1 MKKKAFIKIFVISL
15 IFTLLLSL
23 ASCGE
28 GDEPVGISKIRINA
42 DGELI
47 ITYTDGEKENLGVIV
62 GEDGKDGKD
71 GIDGKDGKDG
81 KDGEDGK
88 DGVDG
93 IDGEDGKD
101 GINGTDGT
109 DGINGTNAGAGQNE
123 DIQTASAKGLTS
135 SVNIFCTFEKTPF
148 LGSTEEY
155 ASAGAGVIYKMNK
168 AAGEAFIITNYHVVY
183 DPECDAA
190 DGISEK
196 IEVYLYGALIQ
207 EKAMVAEYVGGSLTY
222 DIAVLRIKDSDVI
235 RNSDVNPVSI
245 FDSEAVNVGESAIAI
260 GNPEGN
266 GFSTSLGIVSVD
278 SEYIEMTGADGVTD
292 VQFRVMRID
301 TAVNGGNSGGGL
313 FNSKGELIG
322 IVNAKIQSTTVENI
336 AYAIP
341 SNLAIAVADNIIYYC
356 LDTDVYQP
364 QRPILG
370 IMIQITDSHAEY
382 DSVAGRI
389 KIVEKIEVITVSEGT
404 ASYGVF
410 EVGDVLKS
418 ASCGGETYE
427 INRLHSVE
435 FMFNARPGDKV
446 SFVVERD
453 GAEQTLEFTIEDGDL
468 VAS

>member
-1 MKKKAFIKIFVISL
+1 MKKRTFIKILVF
-15 IFTLLLSL
+15 IFLSALLLSF
-23 ASCGE
+23 ASC
-28 GDEPVGISKIRINA
+28 DSNEPVGISKVKINA

-47 ITYTDGEKENLGVIV
+47 ITFTDGEKENLGVIV
-62 GEDGKDGKD
+62 GEDGKDGIN

-101 GINGTDGT
+101 GINGADGK

-123 DIQTASAKGLTS
+123 VIQAASAKGLTS
-135 SVNIFCTFEKTPF
+135 SVNIFCTFKKTPF
-148 LGSTEEY
+148 LGNAEEY

-168 AAGEAFIITNYHVVY
+168 AAGEALVITNYHVVY

-190 DGISEK
+190 DGISEQ
-196 IEVYLYGALIQ
+196 IEVYLYGAIIE
-207 EKAMVAEYVGGSLTY
+207 EKAMIAEYVGGSLTY

-245 FDSEAVNVGESAIAI
+245 FDSEEVNVGESAIAI

-292 VQFRVMRID
+292 VRFRVMRID

-313 FNSKGELIG
+313 FNSRGELIG

-341 SNLAIAVADNIIYYC
+341 SNLAKAVADNIIHYC
-356 LDTDVYQP
+356 LDTEIYQP

-370 IMIQITDSHAEY
+370 ITIQITDSHAEY

-389 KIVEKIEVITVSEGT
+389 KIIENIEVITVAEGT

-435 FMFNARPGDKV
+435 FMFNAVPGDKV
-446 SFVVERD
+446 SFVVERN
-453 GAEQTLEFTIEDGDL
+453 GEEKTLEFIISDADL
-468 VAS
+468 TAS

>member
-278 SEYIEMTGADGVTD
+278 SEYIEMTGADGVT
-292 VQFRVMRID
+292 VQPHNQV
-301 TAVNGGNSGGGL
+301 
-313 FNSKGELIG
+313 
-322 IVNAKIQSTTVENI
+322 
-336 AYAIP
+336 
-341 SNLAIAVADNIIYYC
+341 
-356 LDTDVYQP
+356 
-364 QRPILG
+364 
-370 IMIQITDSHAEY
+370 
-382 DSVAGRI
+382 
-389 KIVEKIEVITVSEGT
+389 
-404 ASYGVF
+404 
-410 EVGDVLKS
+410 
-418 ASCGGETYE
+418 
-427 INRLHSVE
+427 
-435 FMFNARPGDKV
+435 
-446 SFVVERD
+446 
-453 GAEQTLEFTIEDGDL
+453 
-468 VAS
+468 